1 MSEIISYL
9 CCRNKCAQAR
19 FTILYIMTNGNSEA
33 GKKPI
38 MVESILDLNANNV
51 WDLSDYQIGE
61 LWERDR
67 KEEDFSTSEDKLLNI
82 IRLAFEVVHY
92 NVDDPRDVKK
102 YESGGWV
109 KICHCNPA
117 RGVVAIRRK
126 SITRISDLSYE
137 NIRHISAP
145 ELLSLLEAN
154 FGSGWESLSLQIR
167 DVIETGFDI
176 STTQLPTSRIHTP
189 GGTLSKKVA
198 QGYDVLEIPRGTW
211 TEAIFAKKK
220 DPVAK
225 IRFVVPEARFDED
238 GNPLP
243 DDEALSDGN
252 ADDQDDQNDDTFYSS
267 YAAEANAKAEDEEA
281 EAEGMEI
288 E

>member
-1 MSEIISYL
+1 M
-9 CCRNKCAQAR
+9 
-19 FTILYIMTNGNSEA
+19 
-33 GKKPI
+33 PI

-67 KEEDFSTSEDKLLNI
+67 KEEDFSISEDKLLNI

>member
-1 MSEIISYL
+1 M
-9 CCRNKCAQAR
+9 
-19 FTILYIMTNGNSEA
+19 
-33 GKKPI
+33 
-38 MVESILDLNANNV
+38 
-51 WDLSDYQIGE
+51 
-61 LWERDR
+61 
-67 KEEDFSTSEDKLLNI
+67 
-82 IRLAFEVVHY
+82 
-92 NVDDPRDVKK
+92 
-102 YESGGWV
+102 

-176 STTQLPTSRIHTP
+176 STTQLPTSRIHAP

-198 QGYDVLEIPRGTW
+198 QGFDVLEIPRGTW

>member
-1 MSEIISYL
+1 
-9 CCRNKCAQAR
+9 
-19 FTILYIMTNGNSEA
+19 MTNGNSEA

-109 KICHCNPA
+109 KICHHNPA

-198 QGYDVLEIPRGTW
+198 QGFDVLEIPRGTW

-225 IRFVVPEARFDED
+225 MRFVVPEARFDED

>member
-1 MSEIISYL
+1 MA
-9 CCRNKCAQAR
+9 NA
-19 FTILYIMTNGNSEA
+19 NSEA
-33 GKKPI
+33 GRKPI

-51 WDLSDYQIGE
+51 WDLSEYQIGD

-67 KEEDFSTSEDKLLNI
+67 KEEDFSGSEDKLLNI
-82 IRLAFEVVHY
+82 IRLAFDVVHY
-92 NVDDPRDVKK
+92 NVNDPRDVKK

-109 KICHCNPA
+109 KIEHCNPA

-126 SITRISDLSYE
+126 AITRISDLSYE

-145 ELLSLLEAN
+145 ELLGLLERN

-167 DVIETGFDI
+167 DVIESGFDI
-176 STTQLPTSRIHTP
+176 STTQLPTSRIHAP
-189 GGTLSKKVA
+189 GGTLAKKVA
-198 QGYDVLEIPRGTW
+198 LGFDVLEIPRGTW

-220 DPVAK
+220 DPVTK
-225 IRFVVPEARFDED
+225 VRFEVPEARYDED

-243 DDEALSDGN
+243 GGEM
-252 ADDQDDQNDDTFYSS
+252 ADDQADEHDDQSDDTFYSS
-267 YAAEANAKAEDEEA
+267 YAPEANVKSEEDEA

>member
-1 MSEIISYL
+1 M
-9 CCRNKCAQAR
+9 
-19 FTILYIMTNGNSEA
+19 
-33 GKKPI
+33 
-38 MVESILDLNANNV
+38 ESILDINSSNIWTLDEFQLAT
-51 WDLSDYQIGE
+51 
-61 LWERDR
+61 LWEHT
-67 KEEDFSTSEDKLLNI
+67 KAQENFASSEEKLLNT

-92 NVDDPRDVKK
+92 NAKDPREVKK
-102 YESGGWV
+102 YEDGKWALV
-109 KICHCNPA
+109 THCKAGKGNIA
-117 RGVVAIRRK
+117 LRKKVIRRL
-126 SITRISDLSYE
+126 SDLSYE

-225 IRFVVPEARFDED
+225 MRFVVPEARFDED

>member
-1 MSEIISYL
+1 
-9 CCRNKCAQAR
+9 
-19 FTILYIMTNGNSEA
+19 MTNGNSEA

-92 NVDDPRDVKK
+92 NVDDPRDVQK

-176 STTQLPTSRIHTP
+176 STRLPRDLMCSRYLAALGP
-189 GGTLSKKVA
+189 KPYS
-198 QGYDVLEIPRGTW
+198 PRRRILWPRCASWCLKHASTK
-211 TEAIFAKKK
+211 TAILC
-220 DPVAK
+220 PMT
-225 IRFVVPEARFDED
+225 R
-238 GNPLP
+238 L
-243 DDEALSDGN
+243 
-252 ADDQDDQNDDTFYSS
+252 
-267 YAAEANAKAEDEEA
+267 
-281 EAEGMEI
+281 
-288 E
+288 

>member
-1 MSEIISYL
+1 M
-9 CCRNKCAQAR
+9 A
-19 FTILYIMTNGNSEA
+19 NGSNEA
-33 GKKPI
+33 GRKPI

-51 WDLSDYQIGE
+51 WDLSDYQIGD

-67 KEEDFSTSEDKLLNI
+67 QEDDFSGSEGKLLNI

-92 NVDDPRDVKK
+92 NPQDPRDVKK

-109 KICHCNPA
+109 KIQHCNPA
-117 RGVVAIRRK
+117 RGVAAIRRK
-126 SITRISDLSYE
+126 AITRISDLSYE

-145 ELLSLLEAN
+145 ELLNLLEAN
-154 FGSGWESLSLQIR
+154 FGSGWESLSLQVR
-167 DVIETGFDI
+167 DVIESGFDI
-176 STTQLPTSRIHTP
+176 STTQLPTSRIHAP
-189 GGTLSKKVA
+189 KGTLAKKVA

-225 IRFVVPEARFDED
+225 IRFTAPEPRFDED

-243 DDEALSDGN
+243 GGDDN
-252 ADDQDDQNDDTFYSS
+252 ADDQDERNDDTFYSS
-267 YAAEANAKAEDEEA
+267 YAAEADAKPEGEEA
-281 EAEGMEI
+281 ESEGMEM
-288 E
+288 EE

>member
-1 MSEIISYL
+1 MTLKTLNKSNVWDIQENDIFRLWEAAEKEADLKDNVRHYTDIIKSAFEMEEVKVDKPEVIKKYE
-9 CCRNKCAQAR
+9 AR
-19 FTILYIMTNGNSEA
+19 DFKIGTLKIDESAKIKFA
-33 GKKPI
+33 IKKKPI
-38 MVESILDLNANNV
+38 LRVTDL
-51 WDLSDYQIGE
+51 
-61 LWERDR
+61 
-67 KEEDFSTSEDKLLNI
+67 T
-82 IRLAFEVVHY
+82 
-92 NVDDPRDVKK
+92 
-102 YESGGWV
+102 
-109 KICHCNPA
+109 
-117 RGVVAIRRK
+117 
-126 SITRISDLSYE
+126 YE

>member
-1 MSEIISYL
+1 
-9 CCRNKCAQAR
+9 
-19 FTILYIMTNGNSEA
+19 MTNGNNEA

-51 WDLSDYQIGE
+51 WDLSEYQIGD

-67 KEEDFSTSEDKLLNI
+67 KEEDFSGSEDKLLNV
-82 IRLAFEVVHY
+82 IRLAFDVVHY

-109 KICHCNPA
+109 KICHCNPS
-117 RGVVAIRRK
+117 RGVAAIRRK
-126 SITRISDLSYE
+126 AITRISDLSYE
-137 NIRHISAP
+137 NIRHITAP
-145 ELLSLLEAN
+145 ELLALLEAN
-154 FGSGWESLSLQIR
+154 FGSGWESLSLQVR
-167 DVIETGFDI
+167 DVIESGFDI
-176 STTQLPTSRIHTP
+176 STTQLPTSRIHAP
-189 GGTLSKKVA
+189 KGTLAKKVA
-198 QGYDVLEIPRGTW
+198 QGFDVLEIPRGTW

-220 DPVAK
+220 DPVQK
-225 IRFVVPEARFDED
+225 VRFEVPTARLDED

-243 DDEALSDGN
+243 GDEALPDDNDGE
-252 ADDQDDQNDDTFYSS
+252 QDEQADDTFYSS
-267 YAAEANAKAEDEEA
+267 YAAEANAKPEEE